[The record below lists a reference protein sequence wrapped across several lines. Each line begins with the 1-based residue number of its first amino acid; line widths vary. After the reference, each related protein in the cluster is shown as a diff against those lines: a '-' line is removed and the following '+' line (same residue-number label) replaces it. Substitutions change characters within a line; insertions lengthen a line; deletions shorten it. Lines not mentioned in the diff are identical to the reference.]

1 MKYKLTDYRII
12 TPDGKSLRQIQ
23 SVRNFRIDCWDISV
37 GDLGGYV
44 ESESNLSQAG
54 TCWIFPDAQV
64 WGGAH
69 VADDA
74 VVRGSARISGTTRI
88 IDHAI
93 IWNTVM
99 PGNATVGH
107 YAKTFKGIVAGGY
120 IFGSPIVGAPE
131 TEIVV
136 NDSSDVIFITGLGA
150 SIIDATFFKT
160 RQGVYINCRID
171 IGKAERV
178 IDKIK
183 KFDPKTADVLKGV
196 QTLLEQ

>member
-1 MKYKLTDYRII
+1 MKYKLTDNRII

-64 WGGAH
+64 WGRAS

-74 VVRGSARISGTTRI
+74 IVKGAARISGSTRI
-88 IDHAI
+88 IDHAMI
-93 IWNTVM
+93 LDTVM

-107 YAKTFKGIVAGGY
+107 YAKAFKGIVAGGY
-120 IFGSPIVGAPE
+120 IFGASVVGASE
-131 TEIVV
+131 TEIII
-136 NDSSDVIFITGLGA
+136 NDSSDVVFMTGLGA

-160 RQGVYINCRID
+160 RQGVYINCRIGID
-171 IGKAERV
+171 KAERV
-178 IDKIK
+178 IAKIA

-196 QTLLEQ
+196 QTLLK